1 MVIPTA
7 EYSCRSY
14 GTLSDKTRHSKG
26 DVVGV
31 LAPNDVALLDLLF
44 ACFKTGAVFLPIN
57 WRLNPKEIAAIVED
71 STLKLLFYA
80 EKHLS
85 SLNEVNPKYLHMDID
100 SDAYNQIVDPHNI
113 LYLKLLT

>member
-1 MVIPTA
+1 MAHYLTKQGIQKAMSSVSSHQMMSHYWIYCSPA
-7 EYSCRSY
+7 
-14 GTLSDKTRHSKG
+14 SKQ
-26 DVVGV
+26 
-31 LAPNDVALLDLLF
+31 
-44 ACFKTGAVFLPIN
+44 GAVFLPIN